1 MRNLVQ
7 CALVSLLFV
16 ASSSVRAEDNFA
28 AWFESF
34 KASASDRELHGFLY
48 AMPKG
53 GDLHQHLSGSIFS
66 EWWWQLALQES
77 EHGETFYTR
86 VKIGHC
92 HPVGDAANR
101 GMNLMF
107 ETIAAYRYSTLSDCE
122 QAKFRPLSEL
132 NTSEQMAW
140 MNSIRLDH
148 DSEGRD
154 EFFERHW
161 QRLGDLTANP
171 WIRAEALALNVKAFA
186 AEGLVYLEPQLTL
199 MGYRDGKGRPIPP
212 SEVAKVIR
220 ARLAEPDV
228 QSTGVSLRF
237 QQAILRFLPG
247 AEADLAEAYR
257 IVAAEPE
264 WVGVNMVGREDDDR
278 GYPLRFLKTFRA
290 LRERYSGIRLSIH
303 AGEVDEPNYHVRD
316 TLLLGAE
323 RIGHGLNLIDDPA
336 TLIDMRSGS
345 FMIEIN
351 LISNLL
357 LEYVADYREHPF
369 PEYLRLGVPVS
380 LSTDDRGMWDSTM
393 TDEYFVAVREFDL
406 HWHEIRLLL
415 ENSLQFSF
423 MPAHEKKRHLEALTE
438 RLVDF
443 ERQWIGTTNESGWPV
458 IESPKRGFVCRK
470 YQLCQI
476 D

>member
-1 MRNLVQ
+1 
-7 CALVSLLFV
+7 
-16 ASSSVRAEDNFA
+16 
-28 AWFESF
+28 
-34 KASASDRELHGFLY
+34 
-48 AMPKG
+48 
-53 GDLHQHLSGSIFS
+53 
-66 EWWWQLALQES
+66 
-77 EHGETFYTR
+77 
-86 VKIGHC
+86 
-92 HPVGDAANR
+92 
-101 GMNLMF
+101 
-107 ETIAAYRYSTLSDCE
+107 
-122 QAKFRPLSEL
+122 
-132 NTSEQMAW
+132 
-140 MNSIRLDH
+140 
-148 DSEGRD
+148 
-154 EFFERHW
+154 
-161 QRLGDLTANP
+161 
-171 WIRAEALALNVKAFA
+171 
-186 AEGLVYLEPQLTL
+186 VYLEPQLTL

-423 MPAHEKKRHLEALTE
+423 MPAHEKQRHLEALTE